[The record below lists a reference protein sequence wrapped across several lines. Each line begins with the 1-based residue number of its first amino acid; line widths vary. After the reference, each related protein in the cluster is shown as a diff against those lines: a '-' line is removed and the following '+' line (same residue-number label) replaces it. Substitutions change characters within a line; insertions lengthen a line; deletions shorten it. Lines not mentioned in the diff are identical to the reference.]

1 MKTKL
6 MKYWIFILLCFVGV
20 VSDLSAQGPN
30 IVYSA
35 PEKEDT
41 RRTNFDIIGKIGGN
55 FLVYKRNRT
64 VHEICVYDNE
74 MNLKARE
81 TRTELEG
88 DRVIN
93 IDFIA
98 YPDFAYAIYQYQ
110 RRNVVYCNAVKINS
124 LGKADGPVIVLDT
137 TEINFSTSNKIYT
150 TISSDDKQ
158 RVMVLKINNRNQE
171 RFVFTTLLYDNQLI
185 LQRRDRMV
193 LGMQVRNDFFTDFH
207 LSNEGELIFA
217 KYRKSSMNAEY
228 IVEVDMIIKYPDSSA
243 FTVRDIG
250 MGSRI
255 LDEIRLK
262 VDNTNKRVLLS
273 ALYFLQKRGNIEGL
287 YLMKWDKKNNQKLK
301 DTAFQFTEELRAQ
314 ARGEDAGRKAAFN
327 NYYIKNVVIRKDGGF
342 VIVGES
348 LYTSSRSGNF
358 NRWDN
363 MGWGNPWMN
372 SMDYYSMFPNQ
383 WGMPW
388 NRFGSPG
395 ITRYHADN
403 IMILAFSKEAALEWS
418 NVIPKSQYDDEGDNL
433 ISYATFNTGGE
444 VHFLFN
450 QYERRT
456 LMLNDQSIGAEG
468 KLNRNP
474 TLKNLDK
481 GYEFMPRFAKQVA
494 ARQMIVPC
502 WFRNYLCFAKIEY

>member
-1 MKTKL
+1 MKRL
-6 MKYWIFILLCFVGV
+6 FILLLLLQGLTDW
-20 VSDLSAQGPN
+20 SNAQGPQ

-35 PEKEDT
+35 PEKEDS
-41 RRTNFDIIGKIGGN
+41 RRTNFEVIGKIGGN
-55 FLVYKRNRT
+55 FLIYKRNRT
-64 VHEICVYDNE
+64 THDICVYDQE
-74 MNLKARE
+74 MNLKSRN

-110 RRNVVYCNAVKINS
+110 RRNVVYCNAVKIDAQ
-124 LGKADGPVIVLDT
+124 GQAVGQPIVLDT
-137 TEINFSTSNKIYT
+137 TEIAFANSNKIYT
-150 TISSDDKQ
+150 TIESDDKQ
-158 RVMVLKINNRNQE
+158 KIMVFKINNRNAQL
-171 RFVFTTLLYDNQLI
+171 FFFTTLLYDNRLI
-185 LQRRDRMV
+185 LQRRDQMF
-193 LGMQVRNDFFTDFH
+193 LPMQERNDFFTDFH
-207 LSNEGELIFA
+207 LSNAGELIFA
-217 KYRKSSMNAEY
+217 KFRKSSFNAES
-228 IVEVDMIIKYPDSSA
+228 IVKVDMVTKYPDSTQ

-255 LDEIRLK
+255 LDEIKLK
-262 VDNTNKRVLLS
+262 VDNTNKRVLLT
-273 ALYFLQKRGNIEGL
+273 ALYFMQKRGNIEGL
-287 YLMKWDKKNNQKLK
+287 YLMKWDKENNVKIR

-314 ARGEDAGRKAAFN
+314 ARSEDASRKTAFN
-327 NYYIKNVVIRKDGGF
+327 EYYIKNVVIRKDGGF

-358 NRWDN
+358 SRWDN
-363 MGWGNPWMN
+363 MGWGSPWMN
-372 SMDYYSMFPNQ
+372 SMDYYSPFMNQ

-388 NRFGSPG
+388 NRFGTPG

-403 IMILAFSKEAALEWS
+403 IVILAFGKDASLQWS
-418 NVIPKSQYDDEGDNL
+418 NIIPKNQFDDESDNL

-456 LMLNDQSIGAEG
+456 LMLNDQSIGADG
-468 KLNRNP
+468 RLNRNP

-481 GYEFMPRFAKQVA
+481 GYEFMPRFAKQVG